1 MKPDENLFESS
12 MNLKKKVEFPF
23 ELKRDIVDKLLIRSN
38 KNDVP
43 FGMYN

>member
-1 MKPDENLFESS
+1 MKPDENLFTSTLD
-12 MNLKKKVEFPF
+12 LKQKVEFPF
-23 ELKRDIVDKLLIRSN
+23 ELKRDIVDKLLIRTS